1 MKSQPPRAGDHS
13 GDHFAD
19 TVDDAAALR
28 RSFAIGLA
36 LCVFNVITGAML
48 PVITR
53 YGALNLEPL
62 LFCAAAVSIAALC
75 LAFTLYRRGEL
86 GILID
91 PEYLPRLFSISIVGT
106 VLTSLALIYG
116 LRRIDAVA
124 GVLLLQS
131 EPVYSLLLATLI
143 VGERPSLRQLAA
155 TATIIAGIVLVLA
168 GGGFS
173 PAYAAFLVALTP
185 LFWQGSHVVSLK
197 VMPPLSPICL
207 AGARYIY
214 AAFVL
219 CGILIAIH
227 PGAIVQLADWGALAV
242 VISTGVV
249 VYFLGTSSWY
259 AAISRL
265 SLAWTT
271 ALVVPGIPLLSIV
284 FAVMFLGEHASRRE
298 VIGIVIA
305 AAGVV
310 ALVAGADPHRKTTP
324 ALEAAEAIHVPL
336 S

>member
-1 MKSQPPRAGDHS
+1 MKSQPLRAA
-13 GDHFAD
+13 DHFSG
-19 TVDDAAALR
+19 TPDDAAARR

-36 LCVFNVITGAML
+36 LCVFNVITGAAL

-62 LFCAAAVSIAALC
+62 LFCAAAVSIAAIC
-75 LAFTLYRRGEL
+75 LIFTLHHRGEL
-86 GILID
+86 AYLID
-91 PEYLPRLFSISIVGT
+91 PEYLPRLFSISIAGT

-116 LRRIDAVA
+116 LQRIDAVA
-124 GVLLLQS
+124 GALLLQS

-143 VGERPSLRQLAA
+143 IGERPSIRQLGA

-227 PGAIVQLADWGALAV
+227 PHAVVELANPRALAV
-242 VISTGVV
+242 VISTGVL
-249 VYFLGTSSWY
+249 VYFLGTSTWY

-284 FAVMFLGEHASRRE
+284 FAVMFLGEHATRRE
-298 VIGIVIA
+298 VLGIVIA
-305 AAGVV
+305 AGGVV
-310 ALVAGADPHRKTTP
+310 ALVAGADPHRKAP

-336 S
+336 G

>member
-1 MKSQPPRAGDHS
+1 MKPQPLKAA
-13 GDHFAD
+13 DHFTPVLD
-19 TVDDAAALR
+19 ETAALR
-28 RSFAIGLA
+28 RNFAIGLA
-36 LCVFNVITGAML
+36 LCIYNVVTGAFL

-53 YGALNLEPL
+53 YGALNLDPL
-62 LFCAAAVSIAALC
+62 LFCAAGVSTAAIG
-75 LAFTLYRRGEL
+75 LASTLYYRGEL
-86 GILID
+86 GYLLD
-91 PEYLPRLFSISIVGT
+91 WEYLPRLCLISIAGT
-106 VLTSLALIYG
+106 VCTSLALIYG
-116 LRRIDAVA
+116 LRRIDAIA
-124 GVLLLQS
+124 GALLLQS
-131 EPVYSLLLATLI
+131 EPVYSLLLATLVI
-143 VGERPSLRQLAA
+143 GERPSRRQLAA
-155 TATIIAGIVLVLA
+155 TAAIIAGIGLVFA
-168 GGGFS
+168 GGVFS

-219 CGILIAIH
+219 SAMLFAIH
-227 PGAIVQLADWGALAV
+227 PGAVAQLADPAALGV
-242 VISTGVV
+242 VVFTGVV

-284 FAVMFLGEHASRRE
+284 FALMFLGEHASQSE

-310 ALVAGADPHRKTTP
+310 ALVTGADPHRKTP